1 MAEKLDRSNLLSK
14 LTWANILSI
23 VVGLGTILIRRNFLP
38 EKVPF
43 FYSRPWGEEQLT
55 SKNWLFLIPLSS
67 LILLVLHRQ
76 AGRFLQKKGEDF
88 FSLVLAC
95 GSFLFSI
102 LGTITLIKIIFLIT

>member
-1 MAEKLDRSNLLSK
+1 MAEKLNQLNLLSK

-23 VVGLGTILIRRNFLP
+23 VLGLGTILMRRNFLP
-38 EKVPF
+38 EKVPL
-43 FYSRPWGEEQLT
+43 FYSRPWGEEQLA

-67 LILLVLHRQ
+67 LILLVLHGQ
-76 AGRFLQKKGEDF
+76 VKKFLQKKGEDF
-88 FSLVLAC
+88 FALVLAC